1 MLGKNR
7 GYNGTLV
14 VKVLAIILI
23 IVAAYFMAGC
33 SATDM
38 GSNKVSELD
47 YTVVEDADLPVELKK
62 LIDEKKE
69 NTLRMTYTT
78 KDYTYMVVGYGAQET
93 SGYSIR
99 VNDVYL
105 GENSVCMDVSL
116 IGPAADEPVSET
128 KTTPYIVVKIE
139 KREEPVMFKI

>member
-1 MLGKNR
+1 MLSRNR
-7 GYNGTLV
+7 GYYGTLALKMTLIALIV
-14 VKVLAIILI
+14 VL
-23 IVAAYFMAGC
+23 AYFMTGC

-38 GSNKVSELD
+38 DGDKVSELD
-47 YTVVEDADLPVELKK
+47 YTVVENADLPVELKK

-105 GENSVCMDVSL
+105 GKNSVCMDVSL

-139 KREEPVMFKI
+139 KREEPVIFKI